1 MEGDEEKQITLLH
14 NGYKIPLK
22 IKVDYEYIMKAV
34 KNALYFTDEDMK
46 QIYINFI
53 DEDGCENCLDKDNM
67 EDAFYADEWST
78 SRKELISPIKD
89 FQILKED
96 DNNKNSQLI
105 KENNDLKEEI
115 NKLNI
120 KIDLLEKDLTKK
132 NNEIQQLLSQSN
144 NIKDKYKITFIN
156 PGEEIMT
163 VNFVTTNNNDIKN
176 YSLACKNTDLFIRL
190 EERLYEDF
198 PQYKEYQTYFEVNT
212 RRIKRFKTLEQN
224 NIKNNDIVSIFIIET
239 DSD

>member
-14 NGYKIPLK
+14 NGYRIPLK
-22 IKVDYEYIMKAV
+22 IKIDYEYIIKAV

-53 DEDGCENCLDKDNM
+53 DDDECESILDEDNM
-67 EDAFYADEWST
+67 EDAFYANANVWST
-78 SRKELISPIKD
+78 SRKELD

-96 DNNKNSQLI
+96 DNNRNNQLT

-163 VNFVTTNNNDIKN
+163 VNFVTTNNNDIMN

-239 DSD
+239 DND

>member
-1 MEGDEEKQITLLH
+1 
-14 NGYKIPLK
+14 
-22 IKVDYEYIMKAV
+22 MKAV
-34 KNALYFTDEDMK
+34 KNALYFSDEDMK
-46 QIYINFI
+46 QIDINFI
-53 DEDGCENCLDKDNM
+53 DVDECENCLDEDNV
-67 EDAFYADEWST
+67 EDAFYADVWST

-96 DNNKNSQLI
+96 DNNRNSQLT

-115 NKLNI
+115 YKLNKLNI

-163 VNFVTTNNNDIKN
+163 VNFVTTNNNDIMN

-239 DSD
+239 DND